1 MNRAAGVLAGFAA
14 AGYAGMNAIFTGE
27 LLHFQLVSKLI
38 SVDGGHRAVKFSRW
52 SGVQPEIYTEG
63 LHLMV
68 PWLEWPLIYDIRA
81 KPNQIKSETGTK
93 DLQMV
98 NIGLRVL
105 YRPDPNQIPF
115 LAKNIGGG
123 KFLLL
128 LIILIRT
135 FRLCRESF
143 AIFDPRN
150 FEVGYCSIQRH
161 FTFDSA

>member
-1 MNRAAGVLAGFAA
+1 MNRAAGALAGIAA
-14 AGYAGMNAIFTGE
+14 AGYAGLNAIFTGE
-27 LLHFQLVSKLI
+27 LLRFQDVTKPT
-38 SVDGGHRAVKFSRW
+38 SVEGGHRAVKFSRW

-63 LHLMV
+63 LHFMV

-115 LAKNIGGG
+115 LAKNIGSG
-123 KFLLL
+123 
-128 LIILIRT
+128 
-135 FRLCRESF
+135 E
-143 AIFDPRN
+143 IFI
-150 FEVGYCSIQRH
+150 F
-161 FTFDSA
+161 